1 MHQHLYGHCL
11 RLDCPQFFPQIKIVE
26 RAKEA
31 STVVWTTSSL
41 SLRLEGKSSLKSTQ
55 TRAKTGCLVE
65 TSYKT
70 FQPLG
75 TWHLTWHLAADFST
89 GSLFTPT
96 PLPLFPDNPRTEGEA
111 PTSLMTFPT
120 PHPVGV
126 CTCDLLCSVYLLA
139 FQLGEKKQPFSR
151 SRAAP
156 SLFEK
161 INLTYFKN
169 QFSLELTD
177 YKKPEANSLNF

>member
-1 MHQHLYGHCL
+1 MA
-11 RLDCPQFFPQIKIVE
+11 

-41 SLRLEGKSSLKSTQ
+41 SFRKEGKSSLKSTQ

-70 FQPLG
+70 CA
-75 TWHLTWHLAADFST
+75 LTFHLAADFRT
-89 GSLFTPT
+89 GSLLTPT

-120 PHPVGV
+120 PYLVGV
-126 CTCDLLCSVYLLA
+126 CTCDDPQFTRLSTGRKSSLSVVPELLHLCL
-139 FQLGEKKQPFSR
+139 KK
-151 SRAAP
+151 
-156 SLFEK
+156 
-161 INLTYFKN
+161 
-169 QFSLELTD
+169 
-177 YKKPEANSLNF
+177 

>member
-1 MHQHLYGHCL
+1 ME
-11 RLDCPQFFPQIKIVE
+11 P
-26 RAKEA
+26 AKEA

-70 FQPLG
+70 CA
-75 TWHLTWHLAADFST
+75 LTFHLATDLST

-151 SRAAP
+151 FRAAP